1 MFGGIEAGGTKF
13 VLAVGTGPD
22 DLHDVTSIPT
32 EAPDT
37 TLPRAVAYFEERDV
51 EAVGIAAFGPVD
63 LDRSSDT
70 YGSITSTPKP
80 GWRDT
85 DVLGVVARDLD
96 VPVGF
101 DTDVNGAALG
111 EQRWGAAQGLDT
123 FVYVTVGTGV
133 GAGGVT
139 GGEPLHGLL
148 HPEMGHLLVRRHPDD
163 TFAGSC
169 PFHGDCLE
177 GLAAGPALQQ
187 RWGRPAAELDA
198 DLAAAVEMEA
208 WYLAQLAVTAT
219 YVVSPQRIV
228 WGGGVM
234 NLAGLAERMRER
246 TVELLAGYLE
256 VPAITEHTDDYLVR
270 PGLGD
275 HAGVLGAIALA
286 QDAVAP

>member
-22 DLHDVTSIPT
+22 DLETTSLPT
-32 EAPDT
+32 TTPDE
-37 TLPRAVAYFEERDV
+37 TLPATLDFFDGRDV
-51 EAVGIAAFGPVD
+51 EAIGIAAFGPVD
-63 LDRSSDT
+63 LDASSPT

-85 DVLGVVARDLD
+85 DVAGLVGDRLD

-101 DTDVNGAALG
+101 DTDVNGAAVG
-111 EQRWGAAQGLDT
+111 EARWGAAQGLDT

-133 GAGGVT
+133 GAGGLA
-139 GGEPLHGLL
+139 GGRPLHGLL

-163 TFAGSC
+163 DYVGRC

-177 GLAAGPALQQ
+177 GLAAGPALED
-187 RWGRPAAELDA
+187 RWGKRPEELGD
-198 DLAAAVEMEA
+198 DLDAAVEIEA
-208 WYLAQLAVTAT
+208 WYLAQLALACT
-219 YVVSPQRIV
+219 YVLSPQRIV

-234 NLAGLAERMRER
+234 HLAGLLDRLRVR

-256 VPAITEHTDDYLVR
+256 VPAITEATDRYLVR

-275 HAGVLGAIALA
+275 RAGVLGAIALA
-286 QDAVAP
+286 QDAADRG